1 MTRKTLRICA
11 LTAAA
16 TLAAIPAATAESA
29 GNVRITVE
37 SGRLDGKS
45 KVSPSRYSIV
55 TSYGDAASLNVGT
68 RLPMPT
74 SVANPDAAPS
84 GSAPVVSF
92 SYQTIGVAAKLK
104 ALPVEG
110 GRIQV
115 RGEISSTY
123 LRSDATSHPVPGGP
137 AIGTLN
143 QDVNV
148 SVRPGRAV
156 RVLSVDEPGVG
167 AFYVEITVEPE
178 D

>member
-1 MTRKTLRICA
+1 MTRKTLRIFA
-11 LTAAA
+11 LIAVA
-16 TLAAIPAATAESA
+16 TLAAISSAAAEPA

-45 KVSPSRYSIV
+45 KVSPSRYSIL

-68 RLPMPT
+68 RLPIPT
-74 SVANPDAAPS
+74 AVANPDAAPS
-84 GSAPVVSF
+84 GPAPVVSF
-92 SYQTIGVAAKLK
+92 SYQNIGVTAKLK
-104 ALPVEG
+104 ALPVDG

-115 RGEISSTY
+115 RGDIASTY
-123 LRSDATSHPVPGGP
+123 LRSDATTHPVPGGP

-167 AFYVEITVEPE
+167 AFYVELTVEPE